1 MDTVCDCA
9 GLLAEHT
16 VTPPVQL
23 GLQML
28 KQKGKL
34 IEHAIL
40 EKTPEIDL
48 FLLTRKEIRLLGSWG
63 FNLDEYA
70 QALEM
75 IQSGKVDR
83 KPLITHTFP
92 LESAKDAFEVQLKYE
107 EALKVLL
114 NP

>member
-1 MDTVCDCA
+1 
-9 GLLAEHT
+9 
-16 VTPPVQL
+16 
-23 GLQML
+23 ML